1 MFHVSLIFVFRYAD
15 AKRLG
20 EQVNTSRQKISTLL
34 YHQHPAFAV
43 DYFNLFI
50 FSMIADSIKTQIE
63 QHRVRRSMQG
73 ILNLLVCLFCLFY
86 SGNCT

>member
-1 MFHVSLIFVFRYAD
+1 MSSVSLLSAILIFSLSIFIFRYAE

-34 YHQHPAFAV
+34 SHQHLAFAV

-73 ILNLLVCLFCLFY
+73 ILNY
-86 SGNCT
+86 